1 MDMKTLLLTSLQTL
15 GKQHTQE
22 TLGDRSSYL
31 GASDIGNCPRK
42 VIFEKLIPSD
52 HDLAT
57 LLRFQRG
64 HMAEDI
70 VANAL
75 IAAGYANFDRQV
87 EVIAS
92 GTTPVKV
99 HIDFV
104 FTTNNPK
111 LKAIL
116 EIKSVSSIPD
126 VPYASWESQLYMQ
139 MGALKEQFPDY
150 QIKAAVLAIDLGSG
164 EVGFF
169 NGYTPEDTMYAGLL
183 GRASKIWTDYQF
195 MAIGHPVQPA
205 TEPSNLCGYCNHLTT
220 CPRFVAEEVPELE
233 EAVTE
238 LQRLQEEAKSL
249 EAQIGPRKSDLFKIV
264 DQAGHPI
271 KANGTILSKAIRS
284 RKSFDMNRLTAFLTE
299 QGIST
304 SEFQEESSYSFL
316 EMKRSKVTKTITKKA
331 A

>member
-1 MDMKTLLLTSLQTL
+1 MDMKTLLLTSLQHL
-15 GKQHTQE
+15 SKQHTIT

-31 GASDIGNCPRK
+31 GASDIGSCPRK
-42 VIFEKLIPSD
+42 VMFDRLQPVD

-70 VANAL
+70 VANAM
-75 IAAGYANFDRQV
+75 IAAGYGNFDRQV

-92 GTTPVKV
+92 GDTPIRV

-104 FTTNNPK
+104 FTSTQPK
-111 LKAIL
+111 MKAIL

-126 VPYASWESQLYMQ
+126 VPYASWESQLYLQ
-139 MGALKEQFPDY
+139 MGALHEQFPDY

-169 NGYTPEDTMYAGLL
+169 NGYSPEDTLYAGLL
-183 GRASKIWTDYQF
+183 TRASRIWTDYQF
-195 MAIGHPVQPA
+195 MAIGHPKQPA
-205 TEPSNLCGYCNHLTT
+205 TEPSPLCGYCNHLTT
-220 CPRFVAEEVPELE
+220 CPRFAAEEVPELE

-238 LQRLQEEAKSL
+238 LQELQKKEKHL
-249 EAQIGPRKSDLFKIV
+249 KNQIEPRKADLFRIV
-264 DQAGHPI
+264 DQAGHSI
-271 KANGTILSKAIRS
+271 KTNGTILSKAMRS
-284 RKSFDMNRLTAFLTE
+284 RKSFDMTRLSAFLND
-299 QGIST
+299 QGHT
-304 SEFQEESSYSFL
+304 VDEFQEEKSFSFL
-316 EMKRSKVTKTITKKA
+316 EIKRAKATKKA